1 MTQIPMYRDQFQS
14 AIQEITSRKGKIQ
27 KIFGNTIYFT
37 DSSGEASVFTPTQT
51 ENSGPMFVKV
61 PLKEFNQGENI

>member
-1 MTQIPMYRDQFQS
+1 MNQIPMYRTHFQS

-37 DSSGEASVFTPTQT
+37 DSSGEASVFTPKMT
-51 ENSGPMFVKV
+51 EGGAIFVKV
-61 PLKEFNQGENI
+61 PLREYETGEKG